1 MSSFRA
7 FLIGSMIAAVAA
19 CGFQPLYGDKSN
31 GGVDDRLAD
40 IRIANI
46 EDRVGQILHNFLLDR
61 INPRGRP
68 ALPVYTLRVRAE
80 VSKAEI
86 GLKFTEVATRARLT
100 LNANYQ
106 LIEHESGDVI
116 ASGHVRSVNS
126 YNISDS
132 EFARVAS
139 ENDATE
145 RAAREVSEEI
155 RTRLS
160 LFFNRKES

>member
-1 MSSFRA
+1 M
-7 FLIGSMIAAVAA
+7 
-19 CGFQPLYGDKSN
+19 C
-31 GGVDDRLAD
+31 
-40 IRIANI
+40 
-46 EDRVGQILHNFLLDR
+46 
-61 INPRGRP
+61 
-68 ALPVYTLRVRAE
+68 VRAA

-100 LNANYQ
+100 LSASFQ
-106 LIEHESGDVI
+106 LIEDESGDVV
-116 ASGHVRSVNS
+116 ASGQVRSVNS

-160 LFFNRKES
+160 LFFNRKAS

>member
-7 FLIGSMIAAVAA
+7 VLIGLMFAGLAA
-19 CGFQPLYGDKSN
+19 CGFQPLYGDKS
-31 GGVDDRLAD
+31 GGRIDDRLAD
-40 IRIANI
+40 IRIQTI
-46 EDRVGQILHNFLLDR
+46 EDRVGQILHNLLLDR
-61 INPRGRP
+61 INPYGRP
-68 ALPVYTLRVRAE
+68 ADPLYTLRVRAA

-100 LNANYQ
+100 LSASFQ
-106 LIEHESGDVI
+106 LIEDESGDVV
-116 ASGHVRSVNS
+116 ASGQVRSVNS

-160 LFFNRKES
+160 LFFNRKAS